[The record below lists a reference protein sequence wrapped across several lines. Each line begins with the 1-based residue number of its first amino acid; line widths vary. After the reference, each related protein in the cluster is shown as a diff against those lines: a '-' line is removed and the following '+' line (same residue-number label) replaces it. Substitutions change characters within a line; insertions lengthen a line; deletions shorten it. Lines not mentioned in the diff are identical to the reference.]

1 MHIIVQSNTLFP
13 NLIKKK
19 RKRVDKA
26 VQKHGNEIP
35 LKENLVNFKKIR

>member
-13 NLIKKK
+13 NLIKK

-26 VQKHGNEIP
+26 VQKHGNANPSKREFG
-35 LKENLVNFKKIR
+35 KF